1 MVKPIYNK
9 HDSVDVQLEGRHPYG
24 NKKPKNDPTCKKLAL
39 KRYDQFL
46 FKCWIPQFKTIWSFF
61 VPTKISR
68 NGAVPDRVLLPKKN
82 SNFQF
87 SGFFK
92 CFYKNSNI
100 FFKFSCQNKPQTEMV
115 QNHGLYENSS
125 SNSSPTAAVQQPL
138 RQVLIFQILRTFHW
152 RHFWFHP
159 NKYYILVGVH

>member
-1 MVKPIYNK
+1 MVIANAAMVKPIYNK

-100 FFKFSCQNKPQTEMV
+100 FLNFMSKQT
-115 QNHGLYENSS
+115 
-125 SNSSPTAAVQQPL
+125 SNGNGWKVMTMGRNRWITAL
-138 RQVLIFQILRTFHW
+138 F
-152 RHFWFHP
+152 
-159 NKYYILVGVH
+159 